1 MQQIIISQELQQAR
15 SAIFG
20 SYGRRQYNTPTDP
33 EVNECKLYRH
43 YNKKQVNSIKAD
55 IVERAIVAMDPYRFS
70 FDYDEIIKFDDD
82 DQNRESESSSSGF
95 YDASDWSS
103 SGSTRSS
110 KSSFNVQVFQVLYF
124 QYIHIL

>member
-55 IVERAIVAMDPYRFS
+55 IVERFS